1 MACISLISPRLSSKR
16 HFAGILTNHEP
27 SPDVADLHAL
37 PAPGIM
43 AMAADG
49 TQSLAAGK
57 GERFSENIKPIHLL

>member
-1 MACISLISPRLSSKR
+1 
-16 HFAGILTNHEP
+16 
-27 SPDVADLHAL
+27 
-37 PAPGIM
+37 M